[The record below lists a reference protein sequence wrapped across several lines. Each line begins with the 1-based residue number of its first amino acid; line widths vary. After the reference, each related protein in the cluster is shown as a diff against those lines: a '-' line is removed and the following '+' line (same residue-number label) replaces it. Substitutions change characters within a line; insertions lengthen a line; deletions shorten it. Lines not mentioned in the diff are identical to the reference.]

1 MTNDSMSNMAPKVT
15 IIIVTRNSKM
25 FMPSC
30 LDSILNQTYR
40 DFQTVVIDN
49 DSSDGTLEFIRA
61 EFPMIGVIE
70 NNKNL
75 GFARANNHGI
85 RLFKSPYI
93 ALCNPDIVLEN
104 DWLEK
109 IMAVAE
115 SDDYGDYSIFGG
127 KLLKLKLL
135 NAEIG
140 EMEKTDL
147 IDSCGLKVL
156 KNHRVVE
163 LGAGEESLKFSQKQE
178 VFGFSGALV
187 MFRKAALEA
196 VILRDKF
203 HSQQEDYFDSSFFF
217 YKEDVDLAWR
227 FRLSGLKSLLAPE
240 AVAHHLRTMAGSEQ
254 QKSWELV
261 RNRRKQNNLAKYF
274 SYRNQLLVLLSDE
287 FLSNLLFF
295 SPRIF
300 WLELRKF
307 AYVAIFETRN
317 LYALVEVLRML
328 PEIMAKRKGIF
339 SRVKV
344 TAKDIRQW
352 LE

>member
-1 MTNDSMSNMAPKVT
+1 MATPKVT

-25 FMPSC
+25 FMTSC
-30 LDSILNQTYR
+30 LDSILNQTFK

-49 DSSDGTLEFIRA
+49 DSSDGTLEFVRR
-61 EFPMIGVIE
+61 EFPMVGVIE

-93 ALCNPDIVLEN
+93 VLCNPDIVLEP

-109 IMAVAE
+109 MMAAV
-115 SDDYGDYSIFGG
+115 DDNENGKYSVFGG

-140 EMEKTDL
+140 EMEKTSI

-163 LGAGEESLKFSQKQE
+163 LGAGEESLKYIQKQE
-178 VFGFSGALV
+178 VFGFSGALL
-187 MFRKAALEA
+187 MFKRSALDEA
-196 VILRDKF
+196 VLRDKY
-203 HSQQEDYFDSSFFF
+203 HNQEDYFDGSFFF

-227 FRLSGLKSLLAPE
+227 LRLLGFRSLLIPE
-240 AVAHHLRTMAGSEQ
+240 AVAYHLRTMAGSVNQGAGEMI
-254 QKSWELV
+254 K
-261 RNRRKQNNLAKYF
+261 NRKRQNNLAKYY
-274 SYRNQLLVLLSDE
+274 SYRNHLLVLAEDE
-287 FLSNLLFF
+287 FFSNLLIH
-295 SPRIF
+295 SPQII
-300 WLELRKF
+300 WLELKKL
-307 AYVAIFETRN
+307 AYLVIFEARN
-317 LYALVEVLRML
+317 LYALIEVIKML
-328 PEIMAKRKGIF
+328 PEIQAKRKSIF

-344 TAKDIRQW
+344 TAKEMREW
-352 LE
+352 YG